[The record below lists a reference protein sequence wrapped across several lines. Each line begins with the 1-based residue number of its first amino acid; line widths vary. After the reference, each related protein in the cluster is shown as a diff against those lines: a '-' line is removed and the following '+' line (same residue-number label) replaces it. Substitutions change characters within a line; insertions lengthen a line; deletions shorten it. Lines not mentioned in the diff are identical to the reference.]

1 MILVL
6 RPAHQE
12 QFKIQLLLNLICPIM
27 YRVMPGFS
35 GDTEYTRGRPEVV
48 NYEITSCALIWAL
61 FGHFAK
67 ENNKWC
73 YC

>member
-1 MILVL
+1 
-6 RPAHQE
+6 
-12 QFKIQLLLNLICPIM
+12 M